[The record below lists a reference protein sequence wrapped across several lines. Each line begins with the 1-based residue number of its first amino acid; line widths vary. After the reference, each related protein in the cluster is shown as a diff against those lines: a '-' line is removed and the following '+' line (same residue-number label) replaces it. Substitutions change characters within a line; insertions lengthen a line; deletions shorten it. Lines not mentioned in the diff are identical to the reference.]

1 MYFYRQREAQP
12 SLSLFIEVYRLPK
25 LAASL
30 FYMIPIE
37 NMKRTLRSFSLI
49 INYKTFIITALSVVS
64 TYVCYHNGLIAK
76 FPDMLVGVAIVF
88 PVVFSIGSAY
98 NRRETALQ
106 RLADFKGHAIAI
118 YYATRDWPTDKANDI
133 PERTRQLIK
142 QMMLLIKDSLKSE
155 HNAEFAQNEAKM
167 YDIFSQLSKVVIEM
181 RNYGVQATEVSRASQ
196 YISKMIIAF
205 DNMKVIHNYRTPI
218 TLRTYSKVFI
228 YIFPIIYGPYFA
240 STFKDY
246 SAHLE
251 YVMPVLYSFIL
262 VSLDNI
268 QDHLENP
275 FDEVGEDDISIDVE
289 GTMRVLK

>member
-1 MYFYRQREAQP
+1 
-12 SLSLFIEVYRLPK
+12 
-25 LAASL
+25 
-30 FYMIPIE
+30 
-37 NMKRTLRSFSLI
+37 MKRTLRSFSLI
-49 INYKTFIITALSVVS
+49 INYKTLVITTLSVIS
-64 TYVCYHNGLIAK
+64 TYFCYHHGLTAK

-118 YYATRDWPTDKANDI
+118 YYATRDWPTDKLNDL
-133 PERTRQLIK
+133 PSRTRELIK
-142 QMMLLIKDSLKSE
+142 EMMVLIKTLLKSKDKQ
-155 HNAEFAQNEAKM
+155 EFTRNEARM
-167 YDIFSQLSKVVIEM
+167 YELFSQMSQVAIEM
-181 RNYGVQATEVSRASQ
+181 RNYGAQPTEVSRASQ

-240 STFKDY
+240 SSFKDY

-275 FDEVGEDDISIDVE
+275 FDEVGEDDIVIDVE
-289 GTMRVLK
+289 DTVNVLK